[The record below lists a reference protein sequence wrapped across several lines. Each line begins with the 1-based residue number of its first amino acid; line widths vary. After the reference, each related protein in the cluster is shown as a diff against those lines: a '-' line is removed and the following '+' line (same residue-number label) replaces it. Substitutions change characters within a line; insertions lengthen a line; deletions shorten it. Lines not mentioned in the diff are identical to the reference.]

1 MQENRVRLNGGFNND
16 VFYIKDKEKIARI
29 SEKNKTKEMV
39 LQEIAWMNFL
49 YEKGVLV
56 PKPITP
62 LEYEEERVKTYF
74 EFMKGDHID
83 VTNKSHWNEKT
94 FKKIGKILGRMHA
107 LSKDFKLQTIE
118 RPEWK
123 VENPDVF
130 NIRGKLEPWISE
142 KYKKLG
148 HSLTSYTI
156 TPDTF
161 GLIHNDYHQ
170 GNFIINEEG
179 SITIIDFDDCS
190 FNWYAQDIAVAFYHA
205 YWQHSSYNDSTNSFC
220 ELFMSNFFAGYRT
233 ENMLHKEIIIQIPIF
248 LKIREIYLYQLFKE
262 KWNTGNLEEW
272 QGYTLQ
278 NLEDK
283 IRNQEPYAGINDFSI
298 FL

>member
-1 MQENRVRLNGGFNND
+1 MRLNGGFNND

-142 KYKKLG
+142 
-148 HSLTSYTI
+148 
-156 TPDTF
+156 
-161 GLIHNDYHQ
+161 
-170 GNFIINEEG
+170 
-179 SITIIDFDDCS
+179 
-190 FNWYAQDIAVAFYHA
+190 
-205 YWQHSSYNDSTNSFC
+205 
-220 ELFMSNFFAGYRT
+220 
-233 ENMLHKEIIIQIPIF
+233 
-248 LKIREIYLYQLFKE
+248 
-262 KWNTGNLEEW
+262 
-272 QGYTLQ
+272 
-278 NLEDK
+278 
-283 IRNQEPYAGINDFSI
+283 
-298 FL
+298 